1 MRLRDFLTRERP
13 RFKTGFLA
21 FGLLVT
27 AWGAWLGVERGWTIS
42 AIPGALMLAGLL
54 TVSAATFMSEAACQ
68 KLAIVLLICNGL
80 FALGALLGLG

>member
-1 MRLRDFLTRERP
+1 
-13 RFKTGFLA
+13 
-21 FGLLVT
+21 
-27 AWGAWLGVERGWTIS
+27 
-42 AIPGALMLAGLL
+42 MLAGLL